1 MFADVNECDVF
12 NGGCETTCTNNE
24 GSFVC
29 SCAIGFILAANGLD
43 CDGELLITVKHV
55 QFVNNDTFSFIEYLP
70 FYTLIGIPGLLEL
83 PRTQDSHSDPIFVPG
98 CLIFGEEEVTQVFVS
113 EIIISLHDLF

>member
-43 CDGELLITVKHV
+43 CDGELLITV
-55 QFVNNDTFSFIEYLP
+55 NIFSL
-70 FYTLIGIPGLLEL
+70 
-83 PRTQDSHSDPIFVPG
+83 
-98 CLIFGEEEVTQVFVS
+98 
-113 EIIISLHDLF
+113 